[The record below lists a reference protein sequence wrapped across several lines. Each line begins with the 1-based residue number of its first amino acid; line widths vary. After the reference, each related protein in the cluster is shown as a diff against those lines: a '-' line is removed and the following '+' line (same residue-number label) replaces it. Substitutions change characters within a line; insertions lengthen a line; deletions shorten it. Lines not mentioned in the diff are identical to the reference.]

1 MDEVSEYMPCS
12 YSDKQQ
18 IGSLDLNP
26 GVFDAT

>member
-1 MDEVSEYMPCS
+1 MDEVSEYVSCS

-26 GVFDAT
+26 DVFGAT